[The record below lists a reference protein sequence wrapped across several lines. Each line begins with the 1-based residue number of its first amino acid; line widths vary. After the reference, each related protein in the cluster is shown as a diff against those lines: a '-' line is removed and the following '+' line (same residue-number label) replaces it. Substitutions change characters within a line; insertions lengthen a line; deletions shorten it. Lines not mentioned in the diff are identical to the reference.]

1 VNDSHLHLIRG
12 LNYNL
17 ELRWEGVPS
26 LADALRMLKIRPTA
40 RQWVRVVGG
49 WSEFQFAERRMPTLE
64 ELNDA
69 APDTP
74 VFVLHLYDRALL
86 NRAALKAV
94 GYTKETPDPAGGEI
108 VRDSNGNP
116 TGMLIAKPNAMILY
130 ATLAKGP
137 KLPLE
142 LQVNSA
148 VYARA
153 EPSGADQRH

>member
-1 VNDSHLHLIRG
+1 MRCECSRSRRIAHPPAVGAGGRR
-12 LNYNL
+12 L
-17 ELRWEGVPS
+17 ERIPVRRTTD
-26 LADALRMLKIRPTA
+26 AD
-40 RQWVRVVGG
+40 
-49 WSEFQFAERRMPTLE
+49 LE

-108 VRDSNGNP
+108 VRDSHGNP

-130 ATLAKGP
+130 ATPPKGR
-137 KLPLE
+137 
-142 LQVNSA
+142 SC
-148 VYARA
+148 RWIC
-153 EPSGADQRH
+153 R